1 MGEDRTAT
9 TLETPMELEAIARR
23 LMSALEGASEPDILR
38 ARDAERHLVRLRFAL
53 ARVDELTQRVSG
65 HESIF
70 ESARL
75 EVALSILDVNVT
87 RAEAFCDPNAFRMP
101 RRAFR
106 QTPNSVVE
114 DDIAD
119 LPEDARERAA

>member
-9 TLETPMELEAIARR
+9 TLETPTELEAIARR

-53 ARVDELTQRVSG
+53 ARVDELTERVSG

-75 EVALSILDVNVT
+75 EVALSILDAHVT
-87 RAEAFCDPNAFRMP
+87 RAEAFCDPIAVRMP
-101 RRAFR
+101 RQATRHVA
-106 QTPNSVVE
+106 NSVVE

-119 LPEDARERAA
+119 APEGAAERAA

>member
-9 TLETPMELEAIARR
+9 TLDMARELEPTARR
-23 LMSALEGASEPDILR
+23 LMSELESAAEPDVLR

-53 ARVDELTQRVSG
+53 ARVDELTQRVSVRA
-65 HESIF
+65 SVF

-87 RAEAFCDPNAFRMP
+87 RAEAFCHPIAVRMP
-101 RRAFR
+101 RRATA
-106 QTPNSVVE
+106 QLAASVVE
-114 DDIAD
+114 DEVATI
-119 LPEDARERAA
+119 EQERAA

>member
-9 TLETPMELEAIARR
+9 TLETPAEIEAIARR
-23 LMSALEGASEPDILR
+23 LMSALGVAVETDVVR

-53 ARVDELTQRVSG
+53 ARVDELTERVSG

-75 EVALSILDVNVT
+75 EVALSILDAHVT
-87 RAEAFCDPNAFRMP
+87 RAEAFCDPIAFRLP
-101 RRAFR
+101 KRASR
-106 QTPNSVVE
+106 QTPVSVVE

-119 LPEDARERAA
+119 APDDARERAA